1 MNKTIPLLGYTSW
14 CGLGFIR
21 GVKSYTYQ
29 YEKTKTTLETY
40 LYLNAVGYGC
50 CGILF
55 YANPFLMPLS
65 FYKEIYRLE
74 VTLRQLEKEKHT
86 DYYSQLF

>member
-1 MNKTIPLLGYTSW
+1 MKTLSLLGYTTW

-21 GVKSYTYQ
+21 GVNSYA
-29 YEKTKTTLETY
+29 YEKKKTNMDTY

-55 YANPFLMPLS
+55 YANPCLMPLS
-65 FYKEIYRLE
+65 IYKEIYRLE
-74 VTLRQLEKEKHT
+74 VTVRQLEKT
-86 DYYSQLF
+86 DYYHQLF

>member
-1 MNKTIPLLGYTSW
+1 MKMKTITLLGYTTW

-21 GVKSYTYQ
+21 GVNSYG
-29 YEKTKTTLETY
+29 YEKTNLDTY

-55 YANPFLMPLS
+55 YANPCLMPLS
-65 FYKEIYRLE
+65 IYKEIYRLE
-74 VTLRQLEKEKHT
+74 VTVRQLEKRPN
-86 DYYSQLF
+86 YYQLF

>member
-1 MNKTIPLLGYTSW
+1 MKTISLLGYTGW

-21 GVKSYTYQ
+21 GVKSYA
-29 YEKTKTTLETY
+29 YEKKKTTLDTY

-50 CGILF
+50 CGILL

-65 FYKEIYRLE
+65 IYKEIYRLE
-74 VTLRQLEKEKHT
+74 VTVRQLDKT
-86 DYYSQLF
+86 DYYHQLF